1 MVAVLKFSHEYGKM
15 NVEIPECLINEE
27 NIVMAISE
35 LKRINDSE
43 RMRVLMES
51 REKAEHD
58 LALQK
63 RAEFKKGV
71 EVGRKEGCELGKA
84 QGKAEGKAEGKVEGK
99 AEVAVQMCQL
109 GIDHD
114 TILQV
119 TGFSEAELQEVLARQ
134 NS

>member
-1 MVAVLKFSHEYGKM
+1 MHVLKFSPEYGKID
-15 NVEIPECLINEE
+15 VEIPESLQDEE
-27 NIVMAISE
+27 SIAMALAE
-35 LKRINDSE
+35 HKRINANE

-84 QGKAEGKAEGKVEGK
+84 QGKAE
-99 AEVAVQMCQL
+99 VAVQMCQL

-119 TGFSEAELQEVLARQ
+119 TGFSEAELQDVIARQ